1 MALWRGKLAR
11 ILQGNLCLELCARPI
26 ARYKSNEINSLA
38 RMKTPTPTTGAPG
51 QNMGK
56 YG

>member
-1 MALWRGKLAR
+1 M
-11 ILQGNLCLELCARPI
+11 ELCARPI